1 MNLKERIDFLRKE
14 LTEHNHSYYVLDT
27 PKVSD
32 FEFDCLMKELQDLE
46 NNNPEF
52 YDKNS
57 PTQRVGAPPS
67 KSFEEVIHN
76 NQMLSLSNVFNE
88 QELIN
93 WKERCEKYI
102 SRDING
108 FVFEEL
114 TPLALS
120 EKIQNIF
127 SGGKLQVVKEE
138 LLVQN
143 DAKLDEW
150 SIFAD
155 DFMHFISTEKSKK

>member
-1 MNLKERIDFLRKE
+1 
-14 LTEHNHSYYVLDT
+14 
-27 PKVSD
+27 
-32 FEFDCLMKELQDLE
+32 
-46 NNNPEF
+46 
-52 YDKNS
+52 
-57 PTQRVGAPPS
+57 
-67 KSFEEVIHN
+67 
-76 NQMLSLSNVFNE
+76 
-88 QELIN
+88 
-93 WKERCEKYI
+93 
-102 SRDING
+102 
-108 FVFEEL
+108 L

-120 EKIQNIF
+120 DKIQNIF